1 MSMIT
6 IAEIMILPLLIVALL
21 TLPVLYVI
29 RRNQSKKTMRRAMI
43 TNLCVFFGVLLCAV
57 IFPAGGALQAFAAEA
72 AEETAS
78 NASGISAGLG
88 YLAAALAVGV
98 GSIGCGI
105 AVGNAAPAA
114 IGAIAEEPKAFGKA
128 LIFVALGEG
137 VAIYGL
143 LIAIM
148 ILGKL

>member
-1 MSMIT
+1 MSVFAIL
-6 IAEIMILPLLIVALL
+6 EIILLPLAVVALL
-21 TLPVLYVI
+21 SLPVYTAI
-29 RRNQSKKTMRRAMI
+29 TKKKTGKSMRRAMLM
-43 TNLCVFFGVLLCAV
+43 NLCAFAAV
-57 IFPAGGALQAFAAEA
+57 MLIAVALPAGGLVHAAEA
-72 AEETAS
+72 TEAAAGAS
-78 NASGISAGLG
+78 SSGLG
-88 YLAAALAVGV
+88 YLAAALAVGI

-114 IGAIAEEPKAFGKA
+114 IGAIAEEPKVFAKA

-148 ILGKL
+148 ILSKL